1 MQNLSNESFIG
12 YTRVSNSDQS
22 LKLQRDALHQAGCLN
37 IFEDFAK
44 YNATMQR
51 HGLIRLRKTLQPG
64 DTLVVW
70 RLDRIGYSMTGLLQF
85 INELGYRDIA
95 FKSLCE
101 RIELSS
107 EENCKFITVFNA
119 IRSHVNQNSESD
131 GWRKLATKR
140 AEGRMGQRHKTLDS
154 QITKEIQSFLSQPS
168 IPVAD
173 IAKRYSISRAT
184 IYSTLIKGLTGIA
197 ETQSTVQTI

>member
-1 MQNLSNESFIG
+1 
-12 YTRVSNSDQS
+12 
-22 LKLQRDALHQAGCLN
+22 
-37 IFEDFAK
+37 
-44 YNATMQR
+44 
-51 HGLIRLRKTLQPG
+51 
-64 DTLVVW
+64 
-70 RLDRIGYSMTGLLQF
+70 MTGLLQF

-101 RIELSS
+101 KIELSS

-119 IRSHVNQNSESD
+119 IRPHVNQNFESD

-154 QITKEIQSFLSQPS
+154 QITKEIQSFLSQPL

-173 IAKRYSISRAT
+173 IAKRYNISRAT
-184 IYSTLIKGLTGIA
+184 IYSTLIKGVTGIT
-197 ETQSTVQTI
+197 ETPSTV